1 MTTNIVESVNARLVT
16 ERELPS
22 LLYLKK
28 FKAPAANALVRETR
42 REIADK
48 LSVHQLHVNEFIVQ
62 GDSQDTKVNVNAKT
76 CTCRVWDLQQLP
88 CTHALAVLRA
98 QRFPNYGER
107 VYNVCSPYY
116 SADFHKLAYSE
127 NINPVPLEEQWD
139 WVRES
144 IINPPLV
151 KRKRGLR
158 KKWVPT
164 ISEVVRKHNKC
175 SICKQVGHKKTTCPD
190 KCS

>member
-16 ERELPS
+16 ERELPIIS
-22 LLYLKK
+22 LFKEIQRLLCRWFHERRGLTLSINNYL
-28 FKAPAANALVRETR
+28 APAANALVRETR

-62 GDSQDTKVNVNAKT
+62 GDSQDTRVNVNAKT

-88 CTHALAVLRA
+88 CTHALAALRA

-127 NINPVPLEEQWD
+127 NINPVPPE
-139 WVRES
+139 
-144 IINPPLV
+144 
-151 KRKRGLR
+151 
-158 KKWVPT
+158 
-164 ISEVVRKHNKC
+164 
-175 SICKQVGHKKTTCPD
+175 KQ
-190 KCS
+190 